1 MFRQQPPVTPPP
13 QEPEPSGFRF
23 EIRLTEAALLKL
35 LPWIISL
42 AIGGGVVGAGWQ
54 VSQTKTSIPA
64 PAAPRSEVVQ
74 PQK

>member
-35 LPWIISL
+35 LPWIIPV
-42 AIGGGVVGAGWQ
+42 AISGVVGAGWHG
-54 VSQTKTSIPA
+54 SQTKPSIPA
-64 PAAPRSEVVQ
+64 PAAPRPEVVQ